1 MRWQLSNR
9 RYEEVFYI
17 VISLLSK
24 SKTTSQAKSQ
34 LLKVAKRNKASLSDE
49 TLDSLIATNI
59 QVVRRDNHDHNVHH
73 VRHVHRD
80 HHHQENERK
89 AAAGKTSL
97 WDIFRSRCLLMLM
110 LMLMYRFL
118 FLFLSANA
126 PAL

>member
-1 MRWQLSNR
+1 MKKKNT
-9 RYEEVFYI
+9 Y
-17 VISLLSK
+17 
-24 SKTTSQAKSQ
+24 QAKLQ

-110 LMLMYRFL
+110 LMLTPLKTCCLQIPYL
-118 FLFLSANA
+118 L
-126 PAL
+126 